1 MTERRTDPSY
11 LLQQQ
16 YKDASNLNARIDLH
30 RRFSTNKYGWARW
43 VFDQMLELPAQAGI
57 LEVGTG
63 PAILWQ
69 YNADRI
75 PTGWTVTL
83 TDFSPGMVAEAEK
96 NLNASG
102 HHFTFVT
109 ANAQALPYADASF
122 DAVIANHML
131 YHVPDRPRALAEIR
145 RVLRPGG
152 RLYAATN
159 GEGHLSDI
167 QRLLDRAQASEGWW
181 RVVGATAGFT
191 LTNGHDQLA
200 QVFPHVELR
209 SYEDALEVREVE
221 PLVAYVLSTSTR
233 ELMTEDRIARLRQVA
248 QEEIAAQGTIHIAK
262 ESGLFVARREN

>member
-30 RRFSTNKYGWARW
+30 RRFSTNKYGWTRW
-43 VFDQMLELPAQAGI
+43 VFDQMLELPAQAAI
-57 LEVGTG
+57 VEVGAG
-63 PAILWQ
+63 PAILWR

-75 PTGWTVTL
+75 PTGWDITL
-83 TDFSPGMVAEAEK
+83 TDFSPGMVAEAEQK
-96 NLNASG
+96 LNASD
-102 HHFTFVT
+102 HHFTFAT

-131 YHVPDRPRALAEIR
+131 YHVPDRPRVLAEIR

-200 QVFPHVELR
+200 QAFPHVELR
-209 SYEDALEVREVE
+209 RYEDALEVTEVE

-248 QEEIAAQGTIHIAK
+248 REEIAAQGAIRIAK
-262 ESGLFVARREN
+262 ESGLFVAWREN